1 MTKVADIFMITRDPE
16 TGDPTGSLSVGG
28 ATEDDGAT
36 VLIGLGYLP
45 GIADAAA
52 LGDVTVRVL
61 TTTEATITPTAA
73 VSVPDVASNTQL
85 IAFTS

>member
-1 MTKVADIFMITRDPE
+1 MTKVADIFMVTRDSE
-16 TGDPTGSLSVGG
+16 TGEPSGSLSMAGT
-28 ATEDDGAT
+28 TEDDGTT
-36 VLIGLGYLP
+36 VLIGIGYLP

-61 TTTEATITPTAA
+61 TTTEATIIPTAA

-85 IAFTS
+85 ITFTS